1 MLGDKELAAFLREY
15 GPRAQK
21 EAVALCR
28 RWRVPSTVTPE
39 DVAQEILMGVV
50 IANRQYDAARGMT
63 WKNFVLWNGIYHA
76 KRWIHRQRGAA
87 RLSGKSRSREL
98 HRSTQ
103 ALEAAGQSLEAA
115 GQSLGTY
122 FVTATQ
128 DAQVDF
134 LTGVDRLRAMPEG
147 EAFLWA
153 LAAGTTS
160 RRDRE
165 KFDVLTGD
173 I

>member
-1 MLGDKELAAFLREY
+1 MLGEKELAAFLREY
-15 GPRAQK
+15 GPKAQK

-63 WKNFVLWNGIYHA
+63 WKNFVLWNGLYHA

-87 RLSGKSRSREL
+87 RLSGKSSSREL

-103 ALEAAGQSLEAA
+103 ALEEAGV
-115 GQSLGTY
+115 SLGS
-122 FVTATQ
+122 FCVEATQ
-128 DAQVDF
+128 EAQVDF
-134 LTGVDRLRAMPEG
+134 LAGVERLRAMPEG
-147 EAFLWA
+147 ASFLSA
-153 LAAGTTS
+153 LAAGTTG
-160 RRDRE
+160 RRDRT
-165 KFDVLTGD
+165 KFEILAGD
-173 I
+173 C